1 MGWLLPW
8 LLAAATLWS
17 GVMQAVVG
25 NRGTPAP
32 IPGPTASPSPRP
44 QYCKWPCECPAVA
57 PRCAPGISLVTDG
70 CECCPVCAQQLGA
83 PCNEAALCDRHRGLY
98 CDYSADAPRYEIGV
112 CAHVVGVGCVLDGV
126 RYRNG
131 QSFQPNCKYNCTC
144 LNGAVGCVPLC
155 LGSRPPLVWCPQ
167 PRRVRLAG
175 RCCDQWVCD
184 DGKKLR
190 RASPRHVPAPAYEGD
205 GGLWQHN
212 CMPHTSPWSLCSRSC
227 GMGISTRISN
237 ANERCQ
243 LTTESRLCNLRP
255 CQGGIARHIKPGKKC
270 LAVHRPEEPRNFTIS
285 GCVSRDTYR
294 PKFCGVCTDGR
305 CCTPY
310 KSKTINVSFVC
321 PDGPGFSWKVMWI
334 NACFCHLSCKN
345 PNDIFAD
352 LEHYHDYSEIAD

>member
-1 MGWLLPW
+1 MRRRDLITSWPS
-8 LLAAATLWS
+8 S
-17 GVMQAVVG
+17 GTG
-25 NRGTPAP
+25 GPRPP
-32 IPGPTASPSPRP
+32 SPGPRPLRPRAHNTASGPVSARRWPPAAPLASAWSPTAASAARCVPSSWEPPATRPPSATATVASTATTAQTPR
-44 QYCKWPCECPAVA
+44 
-57 PRCAPGISLVTDG
+57 D
-70 CECCPVCAQQLGA
+70 
-83 PCNEAALCDRHRGLY
+83 
-98 CDYSADAPRYEIGV
+98 
-112 CAHVVGVGCVLDGV
+112 VVGVGCVLDGV